1 MTTPRYVGGALDLSS
16 LVPPAGQA
24 GPAGPAASSTA
35 GAQAASASGR
45 SGAPSGSGASMPVLT
60 DATFE
65 QVVAHGSQAG
75 PVVVLIGTD
84 RSPQSV
90 QLRTDLSELCE
101 RYEVSATYIDAD
113 ATPHLAQAFGISGLP
128 TTVAVFQAKPVTH
141 FEGGQA
147 RADVEQWVRTLKEK
161 LGGGLPEGLAEEEQ
175 GDPRLAVAEAALEAG
190 DFAGAL
196 AAYDE
201 VLAAD
206 PNAKEI
212 KQARATVVLL
222 QRLNTE
228 QESELFRQADTLVIQ
243 DDATAAFDLLLDA
256 MKQAEG
262 DEKAEIRA
270 RLFELFGIFEPG
282 DKRVLAART
291 ALANS
296 LY

>member
-16 LVPPAGQA
+16 LVPPADQA
-24 GPAGPAASSTA
+24 APAGSAA
-35 GAQAASASGR
+35 GAQAASASA
-45 SGAPSGSGASMPVLT
+45 GAAGSMPVLT

-90 QLRTDLSELCE
+90 QLRTDLAELCA

-128 TTVAVFQAKPVTH
+128 TTVAVFQSKPVTH
-141 FEGGQA
+141 FEGGQV

-161 LGGGLPEGLAEEEQ
+161 LGGGLPEGLAEEGEQ

-206 PNAKEI
+206 PAAKEI

-222 QRLNTE
+222 QRLDTK
-228 QESELFRQADTLVIQ
+228 QESELFRQADTLVVQ
-243 DDATAAFDLLLDA
+243 DDATAAFELLLGALKD
-256 MKQAEG
+256 AEG
-262 DEKAEIRA
+262 DAQTEIRA

>member
-16 LVPPAGQA
+16 LVPPAGKD
-24 GPAGPAASSTA
+24 GPAGSAA
-35 GAQAASASGR
+35 GPQAASAS
-45 SGAPSGSGASMPVLT
+45 ADTAASMPVLT

-90 QLRTDLSELCE
+90 QLRTDLSELCA

-161 LGGGLPEGLAEEEQ
+161 LGGGLPAGLAEEEEQ

-206 PNAKEI
+206 LAAKEI

-222 QRLNTE
+222 QRLDTG
-228 QESELFRQADTLVIQ
+228 QESELFRQADTLVVQ
-243 DDATAAFDLLLDA
+243 DDATAAFELLLGALKD
-256 MKQAEG
+256 AEG
-262 DEKAEIRA
+262 DAQAEVRT